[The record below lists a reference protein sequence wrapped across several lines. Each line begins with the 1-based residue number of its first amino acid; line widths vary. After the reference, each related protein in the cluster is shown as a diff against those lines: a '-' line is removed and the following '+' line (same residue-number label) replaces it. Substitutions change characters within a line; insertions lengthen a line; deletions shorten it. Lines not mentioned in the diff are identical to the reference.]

1 MRHTLTLESDIDY
14 ALAEACRLS
23 GKSFKDVVNTT
34 LRQGLALQKS
44 MRQAP
49 KLTIEPL
56 EMELKPGISLVSI
69 SALESMIEEE
79 SFK

>member
-1 MRHTLTLESDIDY
+1 MRHTLTLESDVDI
-14 ALAEACRLS
+14 ALAEACRVS
-23 GKSFKDVVNTT
+23 GKSFKDVVNAT

-44 MRQAP
+44 INQAR
-49 KLTIEPL
+49 KLVIEPL
-56 EMELKPGISLVSI
+56 NMELMPGVSLVSI